1 MPRRTISLALVASLL
16 LSLSG
21 CSAFKSGT
29 QPINVV
35 VSEPDADV
43 YINGQYMGDGQITT
57 RVPRN
62 ENLSVM
68 AKKEGCIPVTRN
80 IGTTMSTTGILDLI
94 GGCFILVPFFGLLFP
109 GAHELDENNISLVM
123 QRDPKTLSE

>member
-1 MPRRTISLALVASLL
+1 
-16 LSLSG
+16 
-21 CSAFKSGT
+21 
-29 QPINVV
+29 
-35 VSEPDADV
+35 VSEPDAEV
-43 YINGQYMGDGQITT
+43 YINGQYMGHGHVTT

-68 AKKEGCIPVTRN
+68 EKKEGYKPATRN

-109 GAHELDENNISLVM
+109 GAQRLEENNVSLVL
-123 QRDPKTLSE
+123 QEEVD